1 MFQKIFQL
9 MIWKGLDYT
18 DVYKFLV
25 DYDSTDIDDI
35 LHIHKYLWKK
45 DDIKCLDVLK
55 NVYWIINGLHSRLF
69 DR

>member
-25 DYDSTDIDDI
+25 DYDSTDIGDI
-35 LHIHKYLWKK
+35 WYGW
-45 DDIKCLDVLK
+45 
-55 NVYWIINGLHSRLF
+55 YSGYS
-69 DR
+69 

>member
-1 MFQKIFQL
+1 M
-9 MIWKGLDYT
+9 
-18 DVYKFLV
+18 
-25 DYDSTDIDDI
+25 
-35 LHIHKYLWKK
+35 KK